1 MRMLSVPLSSLILL
15 AGIFTPA
22 RSMQGKDATNEN
34 QPQDR
39 IEVIGHFPLAN
50 SPVERLLPTQHYRRY
65 YLYAEQADGKV
76 TVMDIT
82 DAKAPSVVENVTYPA
97 DQKSDTL
104 LALTGTV
111 ALVGSA
117 TPAQSAEAPQTV
129 RIMNLADASH
139 PKVAREFVGVTAMG
153 HDSQRGLVF
162 LANGDG
168 VWILR
173 EHFAEDP
180 AVESSYSAHV
190 LYDH

>member
-1 MRMLSVPLSSLILL
+1 MRTLFVPLSSLILL
-15 AGIFTPA
+15 AGIITPT

-39 IEVIGHFPLAN
+39 IEVIGHFPLAH
-50 SPVERLLPTQHYRRY
+50 SPVERLLSTQHYSRY

-82 DAKAPSVVENVTYPA
+82 DAKAPSLVANVADPA
-97 DQKSDTL
+97 GQKSDTL
-104 LALTGTV
+104 LALAGTV

-117 TPAQSAEAPQTV
+117 TAAQSEEAPQTV
-129 RIMNLADASH
+129 RIMNLSDSSH
-139 PKVAREFVGVTAMG
+139 PRVAREFAGVTAMG
-153 HDSQRGLVF
+153 HDGQRGLVF

-168 VWILR
+168 VWILK

-180 AVESSYSAHV
+180 AIQSAYAHHV